1 MHIIILAAGMG
12 TRLNQNKPKCLTV
25 LSNGETILQ
34 RQINALLD
42 YVDKEDITIVVGYK
56 KNIIEKEYSD
66 YSFVFNSNY
75 ENTNTAKSLLCAL
88 DRKQLDSDFIWLNG
102 DVVFDSEILKSLFEL
117 KKSSMLVNT
126 NSVGQ
131 EEVKY
136 NINEDGTINKVSK
149 EIQDGLGEA
158 VGINKISRVHLEKFK
173 YQLEKCDNN
182 DYFEYAIELLINQ
195 NIKIY
200 PIDISHFFCCE
211 IDTQDDLNFVNEYLE
226 K

>member
-1 MHIIILAAGMG
+1 MHVIILAAGMG
-12 TRLNQNKPKCLTV
+12 TRLNKNKPKCLTV

-34 RQINALLD
+34 RQINALLG

-56 KNIIEKEYSD
+56 KNMIKKEYSD

-88 DRKQLDSDFIWLNG
+88 DKKQLDSDLIWLNG
-102 DVVFDSEILKSLFEL
+102 DVVFDSEILKPIFKS

-136 NINEDGTINKVSK
+136 NINKDGTINEVSK
-149 EIQDGLGEA
+149 RIQDGLGEA
-158 VGINKISRVHLEKFK
+158 VGINKISRIHLEQFK
-173 YQLEKCDNN
+173 YQLGKCDNN

-200 PIDISHFFCCE
+200 PMDISDSFCCE
-211 IDTQDDLNFVNEYLE
+211 IDTQYDLNFVNEYLE